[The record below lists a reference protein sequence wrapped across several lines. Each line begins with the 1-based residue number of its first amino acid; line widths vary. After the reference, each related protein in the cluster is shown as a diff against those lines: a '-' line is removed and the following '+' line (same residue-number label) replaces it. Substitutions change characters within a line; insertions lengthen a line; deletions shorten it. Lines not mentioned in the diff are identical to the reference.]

1 MWRYL
6 DPRNFLRISA
16 AYSAFRALAAGNG
29 AQRFVRDV
37 LRPREGEW
45 ILDIGCGPG
54 DVLAYM
60 PPVDYVGFDSSAAY
74 IEAARRKWSDRASF
88 FHGCVAETSLAA
100 LPKFDTVLALGIV
113 HHLDDD
119 EAGKMFALARAALA
133 EGGRLVTIDPC
144 FVDRQSWLRRTA
156 IRCDRGRFVRHRD
169 AYLALAG
176 ERFTEIRETL
186 FTDLI
191 RLPYTHLVME
201 CRDRAA

>member
-6 DPRNFLRISA
+6 DPRNLLRISA

-29 AQRFVRDV
+29 AQRFVNEV
-37 LRPREGEW
+37 LHPREGER

-74 IEAARRKWSDRASF
+74 IETARRKWSDRASF
-88 FHGCVAETSLAA
+88 IHGCVAEASLAA

-119 EAGKMFALARAALA
+119 EARRMFSLARSALA

-144 FVDRQSWLRRTA
+144 FVDRQSWLRKTA
-156 IRCDRGRFVRHRD
+156 IRCDRGRYVRRRD
-169 AYLALAG
+169 AYVALAG
-176 ERFTEIRETL
+176 EQFGDVREQV

-201 CRDRAA
+201 CRGQAS